1 MVAVVAAVTV
11 AIVLAVGVGRASTS
25 LDALAPKPGRPSGYH
40 GPAYPGMLVQDQ
52 VAAAPAAP
60 GAAASISA
68 LDETLTAGGLTR
80 TPSYFGPTVCSPVS
94 VTNHSLTTKDVGP
107 AEWKLQQPD
116 GVVETFAITGTL
128 RGGQLAPG
136 GTATG
141 TVCFADSS
149 QSGTFVLLW
158 QPLLRAQRG
167 VWLLHF

>member
-11 AIVLAVGVGRASTS
+11 AIVLAVGVGRASNS
-25 LDALAPKPGRPSGYH
+25 LDALAPKAGRPSGYH
-40 GPAYPGMLVQDQ
+40 GPAYPGMLVQDH
-52 VAAAPAAP
+52 VAAAS
-60 GAAASISA
+60 GASIVA
-68 LDETLTAGGLTR
+68 LDETLVAGDLTR
-80 TPSYFGPTVCSPVS
+80 TASYFGPTVCSPVS
-94 VTNHSLTTKDVGP
+94 VTNHSTTTKDVGP

-136 GTATG
+136 GTASG
-141 TVCFADSS
+141 TVCFADTA

-158 QPLLRAQRG
+158 QPLLRTPRG

>member
-11 AIVLAVGVGRASTS
+11 AIVLAVGVGRASNS
-25 LDALAPKPGRPSGYH
+25 LDALAPKSGRPPGYR

-52 VAAAPAAP
+52 VAAP
-60 GAAASISA
+60 AAASGASLTV

-94 VTNHSLTTKDVGP
+94 VSNHSLTTKDVGP

-116 GVVETFAITGTL
+116 GVVETFALTGTL

-136 GTATG
+136 GTETG
-141 TVCFADSS
+141 TVCFADNG

-167 VWLLHF
+167 VWLLRF